1 MAGESARLA
10 NVRPNGQE
18 DTPQLRIDVDVAKA
32 GALGLSQ
39 DAINATLAAAWG
51 GQYIDDFI
59 DRGRVKRVYIQADAP
74 FRMTPEDFDLWSVKN
89 AAGQMVPFSAF
100 GSSHW
105 DYGSPRLERYDGVPS
120 VEIQGEAAPGL
131 SSGEAMA
138 EIERLAEPLPPGLDR
153 KRVGEGQRVA
163 ETEVLSG
170 DRIIKKKNK

>member
-1 MAGESARLA
+1 M
-10 NVRPNGQE
+10 
-18 DTPQLRIDVDVAKA
+18 RISDWSSDVCSSD
-32 GALGLSQ
+32 L
-39 DAINATLAAAWG
+39 
-51 GQYIDDFI
+51 

-131 SSGEAMA
+131 SSGEAMD
-138 EIERLAEPLPPGLDR
+138 EIERLAEQLPPGFRSEEHTSELQSLMR
-153 KRVGEGQRVA
+153 TSYAVFC
-163 ETEVLSG
+163 
-170 DRIIKKKNK
+170 

>member
-1 MAGESARLA
+1 MAGESALLA

-51 GQYIDDFI
+51 GQYIDDFV

-89 AAGQMVPFSAF
+89 RSAEHT
-100 GSSHW
+100 SELQS
-105 DYGSPRLERYDGVPS
+105 L
-120 VEIQGEAAPGL
+120 
-131 SSGEAMA
+131 M
-138 EIERLAEPLPPGLDR
+138 
-153 KRVGEGQRVA
+153 
-163 ETEVLSG
+163 
-170 DRIIKKKNK
+170 RISYAVFCLKKTT